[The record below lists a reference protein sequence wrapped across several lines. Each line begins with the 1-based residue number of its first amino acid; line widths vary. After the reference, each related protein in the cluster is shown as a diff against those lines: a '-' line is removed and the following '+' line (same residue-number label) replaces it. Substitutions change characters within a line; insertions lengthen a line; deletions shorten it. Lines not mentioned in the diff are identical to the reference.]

1 MVLDKTSPDLQV
13 FEQFPDREHTHL
25 ISLEVQIPGPSAVC
39 GAGLGARVCLKSKR
53 TIWKESGAQYE

>member
-25 ISLEVQIPGPSAVC
+25 ISLEVQIPGPSATC
-39 GAGLGARVCLKSKR
+39 GAGLWSQSLPQVQEDYLEGEWCSV
-53 TIWKESGAQYE
+53 